1 VTKQVMEQVKAQAS
15 WTDADIERRAHILMM
30 EAGVLE
36 VGIYTSK
43 LPNAPEPP
51 KPIGKMYDVG
61 DSGLLVADADKAREF
76 AESCQKYN
84 YDYGGDG
91 KRYYRDSST
100 IRPVAT
106 TSVEVYDREQISA
119 YNKLKREWDELKKQD
134 DKNRQD
140 VEEATVS
147 VRDAYRTAEH
157 EAYTA
162 QSTVAKLQKI
172 KDTFGEYVKLAEGN
186 EKTAGGFLLKAFTR
200 EDIQDAEDFFGV
212 RMIEREL
219 KDIAAIVEAAR

>member
-1 VTKQVMEQVKAQAS
+1 MQKEIVEQVKARSA

-43 LPNAPEPP
+43 LPEAPEPT

-61 DSGLLVADADKAREF
+61 DSGLLIADAEKAREF

-100 IRPVAT
+100 TRPIAT
-106 TSVEVYDREQISA
+106 TSVEVYDRNQIA
-119 YNKLKREWDELKKQD
+119 DYQRLKREWDELKKQD
-134 DKNRQD
+134 DTNRKE

-147 VRDAYRTAEH
+147 VREAYRTAES
-157 EAYTA
+157 EAYSA
-162 QSTVAKLQKI
+162 QSTVAKLGKI
-172 KDTFGEYVKLAEGN
+172 KDTFSEYVKLASGN
-186 EKTAGGFLLKAFTR
+186 ETTAGGFLLKAFTR
-200 EDIQDAEDFFGV
+200 DDIEDAQDYFGISMIDPLPAMAVED
-212 RMIEREL
+212 
-219 KDIAAIVEAAR
+219 EAKA